1 MYLKKS
7 LNKKTGRTYLSI
19 ATGYRDKNTGNS
31 KTVLIKSLGYL
42 DVFEKQFDDPISHF
56 TEIVNQM
63 NNEELENKLP
73 LTIQIDKNEKLDKN
87 ICYRKNFG
95 YVALSKIYHEL
106 EIDKFLINKFKSRD
120 VSEFKINNIMKL
132 LVFARCLFPD
142 SKKSTY
148 ENRDIFFEN
157 TNFSLKEVYNA
168 LTYIEPFKE
177 SLQSYIYDHIKE
189 QYKPKNECVYY
200 DVTNYYF
207 EIDDND
213 DFRKKAVSKEHR
225 PNPIVQMGLFMDS
238 LGLPMCYGLFPGNT
252 NDCLTLKPMVQKLQN
267 NYDIGKV
274 IVVADKGL
282 NTGKNIAYQKAIG
295 NGYVMSLSVRGA
307 NQELKDFVLNEKGY
321 EYNKDKTYKK
331 KSRLYPRE
339 IEYIKTINGKE
350 VKTKTRV
357 DEKQVIFWSADYAKR
372 AKAERQPAIDK
383 ARDLIGNVQKYNK
396 KNSYG
401 ASKYVKHLVFDETTG
416 EIIKAKSQL
425 SLDEDKIA
433 EEEKYDGYYA
443 IVSSEMNKTDDEI
456 IDIYRGLWRI
466 EETFKVTKSELDDRP
481 IYVSTKEHI
490 EAHFLTCYLA
500 LVLCRVLQ
508 HKLDKKYSVEKILE
522 SLSKYNCSNFQRN
535 YYLFDYYYIVLENI
549 GNIINIDFSLKNR
562 TLQDI
567 KKIFHYLKK
576 VNFSQQLSSK
586 KSSLKAIVISSFKSL
601 FYLFLMSN
609 SGFNIFYLGS
619 IEKYINLFGSLSG

>member
-7 LNKKTGRTYLSI
+7 KNNKTGRTYLYI
-19 ATGYRDKNTGNS
+19 ADGYHDREKGYT
-31 KTVLIKSLGYL
+31 KTITVQSLGYL
-42 DVFEKQFDDPISHF
+42 DVLEKQYDDPIAHF
-56 TEIVNQM
+56 TEVVKKM
-63 NNEELENKLP
+63 NEEKKQQNLSVPMQVSLS
-73 LTIQIDKNEKLDKN
+73 EKLQLN
-87 ICYRKNFG
+87 TNNFYNFG
-95 YVALSKIYHEL
+95 YAALSKIYYEL

-132 LVFARCLFPD
+132 LTFSRCLFPD

-148 ENRDIFFEN
+148 DNRNIFFEN

-177 SLQSYIYDHIKE
+177 ALQAYIYDHIQE
-189 QYKPKNECVYY
+189 QYKPKNECVFY

-213 DFRKKAVSKEHR
+213 DFRKKGVSKEHR

-252 NDCLTLKPMVQKLQN
+252 NDCLTLKPMVQKLQT
-267 NYDIGKV
+267 NYNIGKV

-282 NTGKNIAYQKAIG
+282 NTGKNIMYQKAIG
-295 NGYVMSLSVRGA
+295 NGYVMSLSIRGA
-307 NQELKDFVLNEKGY
+307 NQELKDYVLNEKGY
-321 EYNKDKTYKK
+321 EYNKEKTYKK

-339 IEYIKTINGKE
+339 IEYIKTENGKP
-350 VKTKTRV
+350 VKAKTTV

-383 ARDLIGNVQKYNK
+383 AKDLIGNIKKYNK
-396 KNSYG
+396 KNCYG
-401 ASKYVKHLVFDETTG
+401 ASKYVKHLVFDKNTG
-416 EIIKAKSQL
+416 EIIEAKSQL
-425 SLDEDKIA
+425 SLDEEKIA
-433 EEEKYDGYYA
+433 EEEKLDGYYA
-443 IVSSEMNKTDDEI
+443 IVSSEFDKTDDEI

-466 EETFKVTKSELDDRP
+466 EETFKVTKSELEDRP

-508 HKLDKKYSVEKILE
+508 HKLNKKYSVEKILE
-522 SLSKYNCSNFQRN
+522 SLKQCNCSHIENN
-535 YYLFDYYYIVLENI
+535 YYLFNYFDDILKDI
-549 GNIINIDFSLKNR
+549 GDAVSIDFSNKYMR
-562 TLQDI
+562 LQEI
-567 KKIFHYLKK
+567 KKILAETKK
-576 VNFSQQLSSK
+576 
-586 KSSLKAIVISSFKSL
+586 
-601 FYLFLMSN
+601 
-609 SGFNIFYLGS
+609 
-619 IEKYINLFGSLSG
+619 